1 VSNRGGLL
9 GGGTMLVGTGLAWL
23 RLVPSLVGFG
33 LFALG
38 GLVCLA
44 ASIGVV
50 IGLLRGRG
58 LRPGGVVA
66 FAGTTLLLVAARPGF
81 GVPRIND
88 FTTDLADPPAF
99 THAATLGA
107 NVGRS
112 LAYPAAFAAE
122 QRACCGDLHP
132 ARLAAAPAE
141 AFPRVRDAAAG
152 TPSWTVTASD
162 PATSVIEAVATS
174 TVFGFQDDI
183 VIRVRPA
190 VPGPGSVVDVRSKSR
205 DGKGDLGVNANRIR
219 AFVARLEQGG

>member
-38 GLVCLA
+38 GLVCLG
-44 ASIGVV
+44 ASIGVI

-66 FAGTTLLLVAARPGF
+66 LAGAALLLVAARPGF

-99 THAATLGA
+99 THAATLGP

-122 QRACCGDLHP
+122 QRACCADLHP
-132 ARLAAAPAE
+132 AQLAAAPAE
-141 AFPRVRDAAAG
+141 AFPRVRDTAARM
-152 TPSWTVTASD
+152 PSWTLTASD
-162 PATSVIEAVATS
+162 PAAGVIEAVATS

-190 VPGPGSVVDVRSKSR
+190 ATGPGSIVDVRSKSR

-219 AFVARLEQGG
+219 AFVARLEEGG